1 MGPLRYAQGDICP
14 SNSHPA
20 APPCRP
26 SAPLPRFRPVTSPS
40 PSADLSKL
48 RINRDA
54 PPPEVRR
61 ALVRNVVIAVLALL
75 LIVGAVFALRSGG
88 AVPVQVVTVA
98 AASGSD
104 GGGSAGAGTS
114 VTANG
119 YVVARTRASVSA
131 KLPGRIAD
139 LRVSEGSTLR
149 RGEIIATL
157 ENADYEAQAAQAKAA
172 VATARAELVEAR
184 TASEVAAREAA
195 RLRDMRQENA
205 DLVSEQDLDGVEG
218 RARQAAA
225 RLEAADARLKAAEAS
240 LRFARAN
247 LENTVI
253 RAPFG
258 GTVLRKEAEI
268 GEVVAPSVGG
278 GLTRG
283 AVVTMADLTTLEV
296 EVDVNEAYIAR
307 VKKDGP
313 ATITLDAY
321 PDTSF
326 RGAVRQ
332 VVPTADRQRATV
344 QVKVSILDRDPRILP
359 EMGARVDFL
368 EDSVAS
374 GPEAPAAGPPRFR
387 VPAAAVREVNGESV
401 VWLVRNGRLESRT
414 VQAGPVSAGFREVR
428 SGLAGGEQLLVGG
441 VEEPEAGMRVEVGK

>member
-1 MGPLRYAQGDICP
+1 
-14 SNSHPA
+14 
-20 APPCRP
+20 
-26 SAPLPRFRPVTSPS
+26 V
-40 PSADLSKL
+40 
-48 RINRDA
+48 
-54 PPPEVRR
+54 
-61 ALVRNVVIAVLALL
+61 VLALAL
-75 LIVGAVFALRSGG
+75 VLGIVFALRRGG

-98 AASGSD
+98 APGGPD
-104 GGGSAGAGTS
+104 GGGSPAGPS

-139 LRVSEGSTLR
+139 LRVSEGSTLK

-157 ENADYEAQAAQAKAA
+157 ENEDYEAQAAQARAS

-184 TASEVAAREAA
+184 AASEVTAREAA

-205 DLVSEQDLDGVEG
+205 ELVSDQDLDAVEG
-218 RARQAAA
+218 RAAQAAA
-225 RLEAADARLKAAEAS
+225 RLEAADARLLAAQANQ
-240 LRFARAN
+240 RFAQAN

-253 RAPFG
+253 RAPFS

-307 VKKDGP
+307 VRGAAP
-313 ATITLDAY
+313 ARITLDAY

-326 RGAVRQ
+326 RGEVRQ

-344 QVKVSILDRDPRILP
+344 QVKVSIVDRDPRILP

-368 EDSVAS
+368 EDSVATA
-374 GPEAPAAGPPRFR
+374 GAAAPAGPPRFR
-387 VPAAAVREVNGESV
+387 VPAAAVREAGGESV
-401 VWLVRNGRLESRT
+401 VWLVRNGRLEPRT
-414 VQAGPVSAGFREVR
+414 VQAGPVSAGFREIR

-441 VEEPEAGMRVEVGK
+441 VEEPEAGMRVEVRQ

>member
-1 MGPLRYAQGDICP
+1 
-14 SNSHPA
+14 
-20 APPCRP
+20 
-26 SAPLPRFRPVTSPS
+26 VTSPS
-40 PSADLSKL
+40 PSADLSRL

-61 ALVRNVVIAVLALL
+61 ALRRNVVIAVLALL
-75 LIVGAVFALRSGG
+75 LIIGAVLALRGGG

-104 GGGSAGAGTS
+104 GGSSGAGTS

-172 VATARAELVEAR
+172 VATSRAELVEAR
-184 TASEVAAREAA
+184 TASEVAAREAE

-240 LRFARAN
+240 LRFALAN

-307 VKKDGP
+307 VRKDGP

-374 GPEAPAAGPPRFR
+374 GPDAPAAGPPRFR
-387 VPAAAVREVNGESV
+387 VPTAAVREVGGESV

-428 SGLAGGEQLLVGG
+428 SGLAGGERLLVGG
-441 VEEPEAGMRVEVGK
+441 VEKPEAGMRVDVGE

>member
-1 MGPLRYAQGDICP
+1 
-14 SNSHPA
+14 
-20 APPCRP
+20 
-26 SAPLPRFRPVTSPS
+26 VTSPS
-40 PSADLSKL
+40 PSADLSRL

-61 ALVRNVVIAVLALL
+61 ALGRNIALAVLALL
-75 LIVGAVFALRSGG
+75 LVFGAVFGLRRGG

-98 AASGSD
+98 AASGSEA
-104 GGGSAGAGTS
+104 GGSSGPGTT

-119 YVVARTRASVSA
+119 YVIARTRASVSA

-139 LRVSEGSTLR
+139 LRVSEGSTVR

-184 TASEVAAREAA
+184 AASEVAAREAA
-195 RLRDMRQENA
+195 RLRDMRRENA
-205 DLVSEQDLDGVEG
+205 DLVSEQDLDTVEG
-218 RARQAAA
+218 RASQAAA
-225 RLEAADARLKAAEAS
+225 RLEAAAARLAAAEAS
-240 LRFARAN
+240 LRFALAN

-253 RAPFG
+253 RAPFS

-307 VKKDGP
+307 VTKGGP
-313 ATITLDAY
+313 AKITLDAY
-321 PDTSF
+321 PDTAF
-326 RGAVRQ
+326 RGEVRQ

-368 EDSVAS
+368 EDSVTAVP
-374 GPEAPAAGPPRFR
+374 GAGAPAGPPSFR
-387 VPAAAVREVNGESV
+387 VPAAAVRQANGESV
-401 VWLVRNGRLESRT
+401 VWLVRNGRLEPRT
-414 VQAGPVSAGFREVR
+414 VQAGPVSAGFREIR
-428 SGLAGGEQLLVGG
+428 SGLAGGERLLVGG
-441 VEEPEAGMRVEVGK
+441 VEEPEAGMRVEVRSP